1 MNDGFIAF
9 WLLSMAAILYMTG
22 WKEHVADGVPHRA
35 IVYFI
40 LFALLLHYVQ
50 LSIGEAA
57 GITGS
62 ALLAVTLAAAL
73 LIAMRNIGAMLFVL
87 FSALLTGFMWMWMRY
102 IYGIDPVFIVVHPVW
117 DGPLLAGLFA
127 GLLADRFKTQFIITV
142 LAAVLSE
149 GNQLLSPIALSKPLI
164 IGTATWWDGLVIAL
178 CAARL
183 TGNVKHWLKEKTLRM
198 LDGRGERG
206 GSA

>member
-9 WLLSMAAILYMTG
+9 WLLSMAVILYMTG
-22 WKEHVADGVPHRA
+22 WKEHVADGVPRRA

-50 LSIGEAA
+50 LTIGEDTA
-57 GITGS
+57 ITGS
-62 ALLAVTLAAAL
+62 AILALTLAAAL
-73 LIAMRNIGAMLFVL
+73 LIAMRNIGVMLFTL

-102 IYGIDPVFIVVHPVW
+102 IYGMDPVFIVVHPVW

-127 GLLADRFKTQFIITV
+127 GLLAERFKTQFIIVV

-149 GNQLLSPIALSKPLI
+149 GNHLLSPLGLTKPLV

-198 LDGRGERG
+198 LESRGERG

>member
-22 WKEHVADGVPHRA
+22 WKEHVADGVPHRV
-35 IVYFI
+35 IVYFV

-50 LSIGEAA
+50 LPIGDSAL
-57 GITGS
+57 ITGS
-62 ALLAVTLAAAL
+62 ATIAVTLAVAL

-102 IYGIDPVFIVVHPVW
+102 IYSIDPVFIVVSPNW

-127 GLLADRFKTQFIITV
+127 GLLADRFKTQFILAV
-142 LAAVLSE
+142 MAAVFSV
-149 GNQLLSPIALSKPLI
+149 GDQLLSPLAVSKPIL

-198 LDGRGERG
+198 MESRGERG

>member
-22 WKEHVADGVPHRA
+22 WKEHVADGIPHRI

-50 LSIGEAA
+50 LPLGGSAR
-57 GITGS
+57 ITGS
-62 ALLAVTLAAAL
+62 AALAVIFATIL
-73 LIAMRNIGAMLFVL
+73 LITMRNVGATLFVL
-87 FSALLTGFMWMWMRY
+87 FSAMLTGFMWMWMRY
-102 IYGIDPVFIVVHPVW
+102 IYSIDPVFIVVSPKW

-127 GLLADRFKTQFIITV
+127 GLLADRFKTQFILTV
-142 LAAVLSE
+142 LAGLFSV
-149 GNQLLSPIALSKPLI
+149 GDQLLSPLAVSKPII
-164 IGTATWWDGLVIAL
+164 IGTATWWDGLVITL

-183 TGNVKHWLKEKTLRM
+183 TGNVKLWLKEKTLRM
-198 LDGRGERG
+198 LEGRGERG